1 MKVIDIKLKIFILE
15 TGQRQDDNIDLL
27 LFQFSKHG
35 SLENTGY
42 LNGYPI
48 GVLIWVAVKIN
59 AQTGF
64 RFILLSRRCQLGL
77 PN

>member
-1 MKVIDIKLKIFILE
+1 MKVIDTKLKIYILE

-42 LNGYPI
+42 LNELPHRGTYL
-48 GVLIWVAVKIN
+48 G
-59 AQTGF
+59 G
-64 RFILLSRRCQLGL
+64 CQ
-77 PN
+77 N